1 MLLLVFPAAFNN
13 WGFIISQCFLRA
25 AVISDTFLLL
35 LYNFTFFLYCDPSD
49 DLDFLIPPSPDY
61 ICICVA
67 DAPSKWNLTMRR
79 PTTEANFC
87 KLESENFK
95 LTIENWKCL
104 HWMMQMI
111 QKKTASFKLWGSQ
124 RWSPIFTNLKL
135 KIRHWKLKI
144 PKTFWHTIALDVS
157 IWLQLITI
165 TIEKKTIFGKWANI
179 SFLNLPPSN
188 VWLYFLG

>member
-1 MLLLVFPAAFNN
+1 MLLLVFPAALNN

-35 LYNFTFFLYCDPSD
+35 LYNFIFFLYCDPAD
-49 DLDFLIPPSPDY
+49 DLDFLIPPSTDY

-95 LTIENWKCL
+95 LTIENWKY
-104 HWMMQMI
+104 
-111 QKKTASFKLWGSQ
+111 
-124 RWSPIFTNLKL
+124 FTLNDANDTKENCFLPNYEEANAVFTILKL

-188 VWLYFLG
+188 VWPYFLG

>member
-35 LYNFTFFLYCDPSD
+35 LYNFIFFLYCDPSD

-95 LTIENWKCL
+95 LTIENWECL

-111 QKKTASFKLWGSQ
+111 QKKTVSSKLWGSQ

-144 PKTFWHTIALDVS
+144 PKNFS
-157 IWLQLITI
+157 ILAHSSVWCIYLITI
-165 TIEKKTIFGKWANI
+165 DYNYNWKENYFWKVSKHIFLEPAT
-179 SFLNLPPSN
+179 P
-188 VWLYFLG
+188 